1 MARSARRH
9 SSLSDLLAE
18 FVRMPPLQ
26 YFDLHVFVQLNDV
39 YFLDARAN
47 YENPEGLLL
56 PRIATMV
63 KRLKAELPGR
73 VTFCVPGDF
82 LAPSCLGRLSRGRH
96 MVETFNCLGVD
107 YVKFGNHEFEQK
119 PLTPATL
126 ADNIM
131 RSNFTWLCANF
142 AAEAPELKALVA
154 AGDKVKTHEVIR
166 LADGLAVVL
175 FGMTLPGTYA
185 GYGAASKPIDET
197 RGVIDRIRRSDPGLG
212 GSYEPMF
219 VAMTHQDA
227 ADDKKMG
234 AQYPELL
241 LIMGGHDHDED
252 YALTQTRPI
261 IVKAAS
267 NARTLR
273 LNVLLHRR
281 HRRWTPALKSLK
293 ETAFSATL
301 NRMFDTKTQAAVDA
315 APASLRELIIP
326 PEYEGPLDARESD
339 GLIDDTRLRSGI
351 WEIGSFDIGLFSFGV
366 QAHLQALLDH
376 ILEDPETR
384 SCIDRWEKVWDDQSG
399 LTRAPIHVLSVPFDA
414 RDAHVRRGSG
424 NVGNL
429 AADALL
435 TDAKGAPIAAIG
447 LLNAG
452 TLRIDRELPA
462 GEAITARTIC
472 DLLFFDNRVE
482 LYKLVGREL
491 WQILRKSFELKSEGG
506 AEGHGDFLLISGIKS
521 FCTTADVVRVVLV
534 SDGSERE
541 LANDDTVHLIATT
554 DYVATISKH
563 YKAFFDGKKPE
574 RSVGAY
580 NDLFLAAVRRLCDH
594 PSDDRYDAIES
605 DRWIG
610 ADAAGTN
617 S

>member
-1 MARSARRH
+1 MARNVRSR
-9 SSLSDLLAE
+9 SSLSEVLAE
-18 FVRMPPLQ
+18 VVRMPPLQ
-26 YFDLHVFVQLNDV
+26 YFDFHVFVQLNDV
-39 YFLDARAN
+39 YFLDVRAN
-47 YENPEGLLL
+47 YANPDGLLL

-63 KRLKAELPGR
+63 KRLKTELPGR
-73 VTFCVPGDF
+73 VTLCVPGDF

-107 YVKFGNHEFEQK
+107 YVTFGNHEFEQK

-126 ADNIM
+126 ADNIA

-142 AAEAPELKALVA
+142 VAKAPELKALVA
-154 AGDKVKTHEVIR
+154 AADKVKTHEVIR

-185 GYGAASKPIDET
+185 GYGTASEPIKEARD
-197 RGVIDRIRRSDPGLG
+197 VIDRIRQSDPRLS
-212 GSYEPMF
+212 GSDEMF
-219 VAMTHQDA
+219 IAMTHQDA

-234 AQYPELL
+234 EQYPELL

-252 YALTQTRPI
+252 YALTQKRPI

-273 LNVLLHRR
+273 LNVLLYRR

-293 ETAFSATL
+293 ETTFSAIL
-301 NRMFDTKTQAAVDA
+301 NRIFDTKTQAAVDA
-315 APASLRELIIP
+315 TPASLRELIIP
-326 PEYEGPLDARESD
+326 PDYAGPHDARESD

-351 WEIGSFDIGLFSFGV
+351 WKIGGFDIGLFSFAV

-376 ILEDPETR
+376 IPEDPETR
-384 SCIDRWEKVWDDQSG
+384 ACIDRWEKVWDDQSG
-399 LTRAPIHVLSVPFDA
+399 LTRAPILMLPVLFDA
-414 RDAHVRRGSG
+414 RDDHVRRGLG

-435 TDAKGAPIAAIG
+435 TDATGVPTAAIG

-452 TLRIDRELPA
+452 TLRIDREMPA

-482 LYKLVGREL
+482 LYKLAGREL
-491 WQILRKSFELKSEGG
+491 WEILRKSFKLKSEGG
-506 AEGHGDFLLISGIKS
+506 AEGHGDFLLISGIKA
-521 FCTTADVVRVVLV
+521 FYTKADLVRVVLANG
-534 SDGSERE
+534 GSERE
-541 LANDDTVHLIATT
+541 LVNDDTAHLVATT

-563 YKAFFDGKKPE
+563 YKAFFDGKKPK
-574 RSVGAY
+574 RSIGGY
-580 NDLFLAAVRRLCDH
+580 NDLFLAAVRRLGDH
-594 PSDDRYDAIES
+594 PDDDRYNAIRA

-610 ADAAGTN
+610 AAAADT
-617 S
+617 SS